1 MLSVWG
7 RDLVALILYADL
19 GFAIG
24 LLARSPVTVLGGAI
38 AVETIV
44 RPVTMLIFEA
54 PNPAMFLPFGLPR
67 YQRNQSARSHQ
78 RRHSHQQ
85 RHRPLPAVIA
95 LAA

>member
-54 PNPAMFLPFGLPR
+54 PNPAMFLPFGLVLDINGTNP
-67 YQRNQSARSHQ
+67 
-78 RRHSHQQ
+78 
-85 RHRPLPAVIA
+85 
-95 LAA
+95 LAAINGATVTSSGIAPYQP